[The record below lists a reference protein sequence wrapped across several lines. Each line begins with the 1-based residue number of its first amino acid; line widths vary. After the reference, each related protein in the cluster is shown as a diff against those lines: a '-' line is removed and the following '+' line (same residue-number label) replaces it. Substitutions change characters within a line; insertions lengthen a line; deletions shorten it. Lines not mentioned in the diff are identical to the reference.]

1 MPGPR
6 RCEQLTGGGSV
17 TSGAAG
23 GLRGWSHSW
32 VGRTSVA
39 GTTLLAVGGFVLSF
53 AALRDLAVRVG
64 MPADLAWLWPLLI
77 DGMIVEATLA
87 VVALAQRG
95 SRRAVWY
102 AWFLLAVGALVSVGS
117 NGAHAVISGHGWAG
131 AAAASVP
138 PVVLLATTHLTV
150 LLMAAPESPASP
162 TQVPAAVVAPELQPE
177 PGPDGGGTPA
187 LVDGHVNG
195 APAVEPVGTEAPA
208 ALLPPAAPDVEPAPV
223 PAPTVEDAA
232 QLPASVEHAPADE
245 EPEAEVASQDDA
257 EAVEPVVTEEGL
269 GQWVAQQEESGVTVT
284 GSMVAGVLGV
294 SASTGRRRLAALRK
308 ASQPRLR
315 LAGSE

>member
-1 MPGPR
+1 M
-6 RCEQLTGGGSV
+6 

-39 GTTLLAVGGFVLSF
+39 GTTLLAVGGFTLSF

-87 VVALAQRG
+87 VVAMAQRG
-95 SRRAVWY
+95 SRAVWY

-150 LLMAAPESPASP
+150 LLMAAPESPAAP
-162 TQVPAAVVAPELQPE
+162 AQVPAAVVAPELQPE
-177 PGPDGGGTPA
+177 PGPDDGGGTPA
-187 LVDGHVNG
+187 LVDGHANE
-195 APAVEPVGTEAPA
+195 APAVEPAMTETPA

-232 QLPASVEHAPADE
+232 QPPATAEHAPADE
-245 EPEAEVASQDDA
+245 EPEGEVASVGDA

-269 GQWVAQQEESGVTVT
+269 GQWVAQQEERGVTVT
-284 GSMVAGVLGV
+284 GSMVADVLAV

-308 ASQPRLR
+308 TSQPRLR

>member
-1 MPGPR
+1 M
-6 RCEQLTGGGSV
+6 

-150 LLMAAPESPASP
+150 LLMAAPESPAAP
-162 TQVPAAVVAPELQPE
+162 AQVPSAVVAPKTQPE

-187 LVDGHVNG
+187 LVDGHANEE
-195 APAVEPVGTEAPA
+195 PAVEPAAAEAPA

-223 PAPTVEDAA
+223 PVSAPTVEDTA
-232 QLPASVEHAPADE
+232 QPPATAEHAPADE
-245 EPEAEVASQDDA
+245 KPETEVACVGDA
-257 EAVEPVVTEEGL
+257 DAVEPVVTEEGL

-284 GSMVAGVLGV
+284 GSMVADVLGV

>member
-1 MPGPR
+1 M
-6 RCEQLTGGGSV
+6 

-32 VGRTSVA
+32 VGRTSVV
-39 GTTLLAVGGFVLSF
+39 GTGLLALGGFTLSF

-64 MPADLAWLWPLLI
+64 MPADLGWIWPLLI

-150 LLMAAPESPASP
+150 LLMAAPESSAAPA
-162 TQVPAAVVAPELQPE
+162 QVPAAVVAPEPQPE
-177 PGPDGGGTPA
+177 PGPDDGGGTSA
-187 LVDGHVNG
+187 LVDVHANEE
-195 APAVEPVGTEAPA
+195 PAVEPAVTEAPE
-208 ALLPPAAPDVEPAPV
+208 ALLPPAAPDVEPTPV

-245 EPEAEVASQDDA
+245 EPEVEVASVGDA

-284 GSMVAGVLGV
+284 GSMVADVLGV

>member
-1 MPGPR
+1 M
-6 RCEQLTGGGSV
+6 

-39 GTTLLAVGGFVLSF
+39 GTSLLAVGGFVLSF

-95 SRRAVWY
+95 SRAVWY
-102 AWFLLAVGALVSVGS
+102 AWFLLAVGAVVSVGS
-117 NGAHAVISGHGWAG
+117 NGVHAMLTGHGWAG

-150 LLMAAPESPASP
+150 LLMAAPESPAAP
-162 TQVPAAVVAPELQPE
+162 AQVPAAVVAPELQPE
-177 PGPDGGGTPA
+177 PGPDNGGGTPA
-187 LVDGHVNG
+187 LVDGHANEE
-195 APAVEPVGTEAPA
+195 PAVEPVGTEAPA
-208 ALLPPAAPDVEPAPV
+208 TLLPPAAPDVEPAQ
-223 PAPTVEDAA
+223 APTVEDAA
-232 QLPASVEHAPADE
+232 QPPATAEHAPADE
-245 EPEAEVASQDDA
+245 EPEAEVACDEDT
-257 EAVEPVVTEEGL
+257 EAVEPVVTEERL
-269 GQWVAQQEESGVTVT
+269 GQWVAQQEENGVTVT
-284 GSMVAGVLGV
+284 GSMVADVLGV
-294 SASTGRRRLAALRK
+294 SPSTGRRRLAALRK

-315 LAGSE
+315 LASNE

>member
-1 MPGPR
+1 M
-6 RCEQLTGGGSV
+6 
-17 TSGAAG
+17 TSNAIG

-32 VGRTSVA
+32 VGRTSVV
-39 GTTLLAVGGFVLSF
+39 GTGLLALGGFTLSF

-64 MPADLAWLWPLLI
+64 MPADLGWIWPLLI

-95 SRRAVWY
+95 SRAVWY

-150 LLMAAPESPASP
+150 LLMAAPEASAAPAR
-162 TQVPAAVVAPELQPE
+162 VPAAVVAPELQPE
-177 PGPDGGGTPA
+177 PGPDDGGGTPA

-195 APAVEPVGTEAPA
+195 APAVEPVGTDAPA
-208 ALLPPAAPDVEPAPV
+208 ALLPLAAPDVEPA

-232 QLPASVEHAPADE
+232 QPPATVEHAPADE
-245 EPEAEVASQDDA
+245 EPEAEVAGEEDT

-284 GSMVAGVLGV
+284 GSMVADVLGV

>member
-1 MPGPR
+1 M
-6 RCEQLTGGGSV
+6 

-32 VGRTSVA
+32 VGRSSVA
-39 GTTLLAVGGFVLSF
+39 GTSLLAVGGFVLSF

-64 MPADLAWLWPLLI
+64 MPADLGWIWPLLI
-77 DGMIVEATLA
+77 DGMIVESTLA
-87 VVALAQRG
+87 VVALSQRG

-102 AWFLLAVGALVSVGS
+102 AWFLLAVGAVVSVGS
-117 NGAHAVISGHGWAG
+117 NGVHAMLTGHGWAG

-150 LLMAAPESPASP
+150 LLMAAPESSVSPAR
-162 TQVPAAVVAPELQPE
+162 VPAAVVVPELQPE
-177 PGPDGGGTPA
+177 PGPDGGGTPDP
-187 LVDGHVNG
+187 VGGHAIE
-195 APAVEPVGTEAPA
+195 APAVEPVGAEAPA
-208 ALLPPAAPDVEPAPV
+208 VLPPPAAPDVEPAP
-223 PAPTVEDAA
+223 APTVEDAA
-232 QLPASVEHAPADE
+232 QPPVTVEHAPADE
-245 EPEAEVASQDDA
+245 EPEAEVACEEDA

-269 GQWVAQQEESGVTVT
+269 GQWVARQEENGVTVT
-284 GSMVAGVLGV
+284 GSMVADVLGV

>member
-1 MPGPR
+1 M
-6 RCEQLTGGGSV
+6 

-23 GLRGWSHSW
+23 GLRSWSHSW

-95 SRRAVWY
+95 SRAVWY
-102 AWFLLAVGALVSVGS
+102 AWFLLSVGAVVSVGS
-117 NGAHAVISGHGWAG
+117 NGVHAMLTGHGWAG

-150 LLMAAPESPASP
+150 LLMASPESPTASTRVP
-162 TQVPAAVVAPELQPE
+162 TTVVVPELQPE
-177 PGPDGGGTPA
+177 PGPDGGGTSD
-187 LVDGHVNG
+187 LVDGDAIG
-195 APAVEPVGTEAPA
+195 APAV
-208 ALLPPAAPDVEPAPV
+208 LLPPAAPDVEPVPV
-223 PAPTVEDAA
+223 PTVEDAA
-232 QLPASVEHAPADE
+232 QPPATVEHAPADE
-245 EPEAEVASQDDA
+245 KPEGEVACEEDT
-257 EAVEPVVTEEGL
+257 EAVEPVVTEERL
-269 GQWVAQQEESGVTVT
+269 GQWVTQQEENGVTVT
-284 GSMVAGVLGV
+284 GSMVADVLGV

-308 ASQPRLR
+308 ERQPRLR
-315 LAGSE
+315 LAGNE

>member
-1 MPGPR
+1 M
-6 RCEQLTGGGSV
+6 

-150 LLMAAPESPASP
+150 LLMAAPEASAAPA
-162 TQVPAAVVAPELQPE
+162 QVPAAVVAPELQPE

-187 LVDGHVNG
+187 LVDGHAN
-195 APAVEPVGTEAPA
+195 EAPA
-208 ALLPPAAPDVEPAPV
+208 ALLPPAAPDVEPAP
-223 PAPTVEDAA
+223 APTVEDTA
-232 QLPASVEHAPADE
+232 QLPATEEHAPADE
-245 EPEAEVASQDDA
+245 EPEAEAASDGDA
-257 EAVEPVVTEEGL
+257 EALEPVVTEEGL
-269 GQWVAQQEESGVTVT
+269 GQWVAQQKESGVTVT
-284 GSMVAGVLGV
+284 GSMVADVLGV

-315 LAGSE
+315 LASNE

>member
-1 MPGPR
+1 M
-6 RCEQLTGGGSV
+6 

-64 MPADLAWLWPLLI
+64 MPDDLAWLWPLLI

-150 LLMAAPESPASP
+150 LLMAAPESPAAP
-162 TQVPAAVVAPELQPE
+162 ARVPAAVVAPELQPE

-187 LVDGHVNG
+187 LVDGHANG
-195 APAVEPVGTEAPA
+195 APAVEPAVTEPPA
-208 ALLPPAAPDVEPAPV
+208 ALLPPSAPDVEPTPT
-223 PAPTVEDAA
+223 PTPTPTVEDAVEP
-232 QLPASVEHAPADE
+232 PATAEHAPADE

-284 GSMVAGVLGV
+284 GSMVADVLGV

>member
-1 MPGPR
+1 M
-6 RCEQLTGGGSV
+6 

-64 MPADLAWLWPLLI
+64 MPDDLAWLWPLL
-77 DGMIVEATLA
+77 
-87 VVALAQRG
+87 
-95 SRRAVWY
+95 
-102 AWFLLAVGALVSVGS
+102 
-117 NGAHAVISGHGWAG
+117 
-131 AAAASVP
+131 
-138 PVVLLATTHLTV
+138 
-150 LLMAAPESPASP
+150 
-162 TQVPAAVVAPELQPE
+162 AAVVAPELQPE

-187 LVDGHVNG
+187 LVDGHANE
-195 APAVEPVGTEAPA
+195 APAVEPAVTEPPA
-208 ALLPPAAPDVEPAPV
+208 ALLPPSAPDVEPTPT
-223 PAPTVEDAA
+223 PTPTPTVEDAVEP
-232 QLPASVEHAPADE
+232 PATAEHVPADE
-245 EPEAEVASQDDA
+245 EPEAEVAGEEDT

-269 GQWVAQQEESGVTVT
+269 GQWVAQQEENGVTVT
-284 GSMVAGVLGV
+284 GSMVADVLGV

>member
-1 MPGPR
+1 M
-6 RCEQLTGGGSV
+6 

-95 SRRAVWY
+95 SRAVWY
-102 AWFLLAVGALVSVGS
+102 AWFLLAVGAVVSVGS
-117 NGAHAVISGHGWAG
+117 NGVHAMLTGHGWAG

-150 LLMAAPESPASP
+150 LLMAAPESPPSSAR
-162 TQVPAAVVAPELQPE
+162 VPAAVVVPELQPE
-177 PGPDGGGTPA
+177 LGPDGGGTPA
-187 LVDGHVNG
+187 LVDGHANE
-195 APAVEPVGTEAPA
+195 ASAVESVGTGAPA
-208 ALLPPAAPDVEPAPV
+208 ALLPPAAPDVKPAP
-223 PAPTVEDAA
+223 AVEN
-232 QLPASVEHAPADE
+232 APADE
-245 EPEAEVASQDDA
+245 DPEGEVASQGDA

-269 GQWVAQQEESGVTVT
+269 GQWVAQQEKSGVTVT
-284 GSMVAGVLGV
+284 GAMVADVLGV

>member
-1 MPGPR
+1 M
-6 RCEQLTGGGSV
+6 
-17 TSGAAG
+17 TSNAAG

-32 VGRTSVA
+32 VGRTSVV
-39 GTTLLAVGGFVLSF
+39 GTGLLALGGFTLSF

-64 MPADLAWLWPLLI
+64 MPTDLGWIWPLLI
-77 DGMIVEATLA
+77 DGMIVESTLA

-95 SRRAVWY
+95 SRAVWY

-150 LLMAAPESPASP
+150 LLMAAPEASAAPAR
-162 TQVPAAVVAPELQPE
+162 VPAAVVAPELQPE
-177 PGPDGGGTPA
+177 PGPDNGGGTPA
-187 LVDGHVNG
+187 LVDGHVNE

-208 ALLPPAAPDVEPAPV
+208 ALLPPAAPDVEPAP
-223 PAPTVEDAA
+223 AVEDAA
-232 QLPASVEHAPADE
+232 QLPATVEHAPADE
-245 EPEAEVASQDDA
+245 VASVGDA

-269 GQWVAQQEESGVTVT
+269 GQWVAQQEECGVTVT
-284 GSMVAGVLGV
+284 GSMVADVLGV

>member
-1 MPGPR
+1 
-6 RCEQLTGGGSV
+6 V
-17 TSGAAG
+17 TSNAIG

-150 LLMAAPESPASP
+150 LLMAAPEASAAPA
-162 TQVPAAVVAPELQPE
+162 QVPAAVVAPEPQPE
-177 PGPDGGGTPA
+177 PGPDDGGGTPA
-187 LVDGHVNG
+187 LVDGHTN
-195 APAVEPVGTEAPA
+195 EAPA
-208 ALLPPAAPDVEPAPV
+208 ALLPPAAPDVEPAP
-223 PAPTVEDAA
+223 APTVEDTA
-232 QLPASVEHAPADE
+232 QPLATVEHAPADE
-245 EPEAEVASQDDA
+245 KPETEVACVGDAEV
-257 EAVEPVVTEEGL
+257 VGPVVTEEGL
-269 GQWVAQQEESGVTVT
+269 GQWVAQQKESGVTVT
-284 GSMVAGVLGV
+284 GSMVADVLGV

-315 LAGSE
+315 LASNE

>member
-1 MPGPR
+1 M
-6 RCEQLTGGGSV
+6 
-17 TSGAAG
+17 TSNATG

-32 VGRTSVA
+32 VGRTSVV
-39 GTTLLAVGGFVLSF
+39 GTGLLALGGFTLSF

-64 MPADLAWLWPLLI
+64 MPADLGWIWPLLI
-77 DGMIVEATLA
+77 DGMIVESTLA

-95 SRRAVWY
+95 SRAVWY
-102 AWFLLAVGALVSVGS
+102 AWFLLAAGAVVSVGS
-117 NGAHAVISGHGWAG
+117 NSVHAMLTGHGWAG

-150 LLMAAPESPASP
+150 LLMAAPEASESSAR
-162 TQVPAAVVAPELQPE
+162 VPAAVVVPELQPE
-177 PGPDGGGTPA
+177 PGPDGGGTPDP
-187 LVDGHVNG
+187 VGGHAIE
-195 APAVEPVGTEAPA
+195 APAVEPVGAEAPA
-208 ALLPPAAPDVEPAPV
+208 ALLPPASADADPAS
-223 PAPTVEDAA
+223 ATIVEDAA
-232 QLPASVEHAPADE
+232 QPPAIVEHAPADE
-245 EPEAEVASQDDA
+245 EPEGEVACEEDA
-257 EAVEPVVTEEGL
+257 EAVEPVVTEERL

-284 GSMVAGVLGV
+284 GSMVADVLGV

>member
-1 MPGPR
+1 M
-6 RCEQLTGGGSV
+6 
-17 TSGAAG
+17 TSNATG

-64 MPADLAWLWPLLI
+64 MPDDLAWLWPLLI

-150 LLMAAPESPASP
+150 LLMAATESPAAP
-162 TQVPAAVVAPELQPE
+162 GRVPAAVVAPELQPE

-187 LVDGHVNG
+187 LVDGHANEE
-195 APAVEPVGTEAPA
+195 PAVEPAVTEAPA
-208 ALLPPAAPDVEPAPV
+208 ALLPPSAPDVEPAPV
-223 PAPTVEDAA
+223 PVSAPTVEDTA
-232 QLPASVEHAPADE
+232 QPPATAEHAPADE
-245 EPEAEVASQDDA
+245 EPEAEVACVGDA
-257 EAVEPVVTEEGL
+257 DAVEPVVTEEGL
-269 GQWVAQQEESGVTVT
+269 GQWVAQQEERGVTVT
-284 GSMVAGVLGV
+284 GSMVADVLGV

>member
-1 MPGPR
+1 M
-6 RCEQLTGGGSV
+6 
-17 TSGAAG
+17 TSNATG

-77 DGMIVEATLA
+77 DGMIVESTLA

-102 AWFLLAVGALVSVGS
+102 AWFLLAAGAVVSVGS
-117 NGAHAVISGHGWAG
+117 NGAHAMLTGHGWAG

-150 LLMAAPESPASP
+150 LLMAATESPAAP
-162 TQVPAAVVAPELQPE
+162 GRVPAAVVAPAPQPE
-177 PGPDGGGTPA
+177 PAPDGGGTSAPA
-187 LVDGHVNG
+187 DGHSFE

-208 ALLPPAAPDVEPAPV
+208 ALLPPAAPDIEPAS
-223 PAPTVEDAA
+223 APTAED
-232 QLPASVEHAPADE
+232 SMAPPGTAMH
-245 EPEAEVASQDDA
+245 EPEEDA
-257 EAVEPVVTEEGL
+257 EAVEPLVTEEGL
-269 GQWVAQQEESGVTVT
+269 ERWVAQQERDGVTVT
-284 GSMVAGVLGV
+284 GSMVASVLGV
-294 SASTGRRRLAALRK
+294 SASAGRRRLAALRK
-308 ASQPRLR
+308 ARQPQPRLR
-315 LAGSE
+315 LAGAE

>member
-1 MPGPR
+1 M
-6 RCEQLTGGGSV
+6 

-32 VGRTSVA
+32 VGRTSVV
-39 GTTLLAVGGFVLSF
+39 GTGLLALGGFTLSF

-64 MPADLAWLWPLLI
+64 MPADLGWIWPLLI

-95 SRRAVWY
+95 SRAVWY

-150 LLMAAPESPASP
+150 LLMAAPEASAAPAR
-162 TQVPAAVVAPELQPE
+162 VPAAVVVSELQPE
-177 PGPDGGGTPA
+177 PGPDDGGGTPA
-187 LVDGHVNG
+187 LVDGHAVE
-195 APAVEPVGTEAPA
+195 APAVEPVGTDAPA
-208 ALLPPAAPDVEPAPV
+208 ALLPPAAPDIEPA

-232 QLPASVEHAPADE
+232 QPPATAEHAPVDDE
-245 EPEAEVASQDDA
+245 SEAEVASQEDA
-257 EAVEPVVTEEGL
+257 EVVEPVVTEEGL

-284 GSMVAGVLGV
+284 GSMVASVLGV

>member
-1 MPGPR
+1 M
-6 RCEQLTGGGSV
+6 
-17 TSGAAG
+17 TSNAT

-32 VGRTSVA
+32 VGRSSVA

-64 MPADLAWLWPLLI
+64 MPTDLGWIWPLLI
-77 DGMIVEATLA
+77 DGMIVESTLA
-87 VVALAQRG
+87 VVALSQRG

-150 LLMAAPESPASP
+150 LLMAAPESAASP
-162 TQVPAAVVAPELQPE
+162 ARVPAAVVVPELQPE
-177 PGPDGGGTPA
+177 PGPDGGGTP
-187 LVDGHVNG
+187 D
-195 APAVEPVGTEAPA
+195 PVGGHAVDAPA
-208 ALLPPAAPDVEPAPV
+208 ALLPPSAPDVEPAPV
-223 PAPTVEDAA
+223 PVSAPTVEDTA
-232 QLPASVEHAPADE
+232 QPPATVEHAPADE
-245 EPEAEVASQDDA
+245 EPEARAASEEAAEV
-257 EAVEPVVTEEGL
+257 VEPVVTEEGL

-284 GSMVAGVLGV
+284 GSMVADVLGV

>member
-1 MPGPR
+1 M
-6 RCEQLTGGGSV
+6 
-17 TSGAAG
+17 TSNAIG

-32 VGRTSVA
+32 VGRTSVV
-39 GTTLLAVGGFVLSF
+39 GTGLLALGGFTLSF

-64 MPADLAWLWPLLI
+64 MPADLGWIWPLLI

-95 SRRAVWY
+95 SRAVWY

-150 LLMAAPESPASP
+150 LLMAAPEASAAPA
-162 TQVPAAVVAPELQPE
+162 QVPAAVVAPELQPE
-177 PGPDGGGTPA
+177 PGPDNGGGIPA

-223 PAPTVEDAA
+223 AAPTVEDAA

-245 EPEAEVASQDDA
+245 EPEVEMACEEDA

-284 GSMVAGVLGV
+284 GSMVADVLGV

-308 ASQPRLR
+308 ASQPQPRLR
-315 LAGSE
+315 LAGNE

>member
-1 MPGPR
+1 M
-6 RCEQLTGGGSV
+6 
-17 TSGAAG
+17 TSNAAG

-32 VGRTSVA
+32 VGRTSVV
-39 GTTLLAVGGFVLSF
+39 GTGLLALGGFTLSF

-64 MPADLAWLWPLLI
+64 MPADLGWIWPLLI

-117 NGAHAVISGHGWAG
+117 NGAHAVITGHGWAG

-150 LLMAAPESPASP
+150 LLMASPESAAASAR
-162 TQVPAAVVAPELQPE
+162 VPATVVAPELQPE
-177 PGPDGGGTPA
+177 PGPDDGGGTPA
-187 LVDGHVNG
+187 LVDGHAN
-195 APAVEPVGTEAPA
+195 EAPA
-208 ALLPPAAPDVEPAPV
+208 ALLPPAAPDVEPAP
-223 PAPTVEDAA
+223 APTVEDAA
-232 QLPASVEHAPADE
+232 QPPATAEHAPVDE
-245 EPEAEVASQDDA
+245 EPEAEVASQEDT
-257 EAVEPVVTEEGL
+257 EAVEPVVTEERL

-284 GSMVAGVLGV
+284 GSMVADVLGV

-308 ASQPRLR
+308 ARQPRLR
-315 LAGSE
+315 LAGNE

>member
-1 MPGPR
+1 M
-6 RCEQLTGGGSV
+6 

-64 MPADLAWLWPLLI
+64 MPDDLAWLWPLLI

-150 LLMAAPESPASP
+150 LLMAAPESPAAP
-162 TQVPAAVVAPELQPE
+162 AQVPAAVVAPELQPE

-187 LVDGHVNG
+187 LVDGHANE
-195 APAVEPVGTEAPA
+195 APAVEPAVTEPPA
-208 ALLPPAAPDVEPAPV
+208 ALLPPSAPDVEPTPT
-223 PAPTVEDAA
+223 PTPTPTVEDAVEP
-232 QLPASVEHAPADE
+232 PATAEHVPADE
-245 EPEAEVASQDDA
+245 EPEAEVAGEEDT

-269 GQWVAQQEESGVTVT
+269 GQWVAQQEENGVTVT
-284 GSMVAGVLGV
+284 GSMVADVLGV

>member
-1 MPGPR
+1 M
-6 RCEQLTGGGSV
+6 

-32 VGRTSVA
+32 VGRTSVV

-95 SRRAVWY
+95 SRAVWY
-102 AWFLLAVGALVSVGS
+102 AWFLLAVGAVVSVGS
-117 NGAHAVISGHGWAG
+117 NGVHAMLTGHGWAG

-208 ALLPPAAPDVEPAPV
+208 ALLPPAAPDVEPAP
-223 PAPTVEDAA
+223 APNVEDAA
-232 QLPASVEHAPADE
+232 QPPATAEHAPADE
-245 EPEAEVASQDDA
+245 EPEAEVASQEDT

-284 GSMVAGVLGV
+284 GSMVADVLGV

>member
-1 MPGPR
+1 M
-6 RCEQLTGGGSV
+6 
-17 TSGAAG
+17 TSNAIG

-32 VGRTSVA
+32 VGRTSVV
-39 GTTLLAVGGFVLSF
+39 GTGLLALGGFTLSF

-64 MPADLAWLWPLLI
+64 MPADLGWIWPLLI

-95 SRRAVWY
+95 SRAVWY

-150 LLMAAPESPASP
+150 LLMAAPEASAAPAR
-162 TQVPAAVVAPELQPE
+162 VPAAVVAPELQPE
-177 PGPDGGGTPA
+177 PGPDDGGGTPA

-195 APAVEPVGTEAPA
+195 APAVEPVGTDAPA
-208 ALLPPAAPDVEPAPV
+208 ALLPLAAPDVEPA

-232 QLPASVEHAPADE
+232 QPPATAEHAPADE
-245 EPEAEVASQDDA
+245 EPEAEVASEEDT

-284 GSMVAGVLGV
+284 GSMVADVLGV

>member
-1 MPGPR
+1 M
-6 RCEQLTGGGSV
+6 

-32 VGRTSVA
+32 VGRTSVV
-39 GTTLLAVGGFVLSF
+39 GTGLLALGGFTLSF

-95 SRRAVWY
+95 SRAVWY
-102 AWFLLAVGALVSVGS
+102 AWFLLAAGAVVSVGS
-117 NGAHAVISGHGWAG
+117 NSVHAMLTGHGWAG

-150 LLMAAPESPASP
+150 LLMAAPEASAAPA
-162 TQVPAAVVAPELQPE
+162 QVPAV
-177 PGPDGGGTPA
+177 
-187 LVDGHVNG
+187 
-195 APAVEPVGTEAPA
+195 TEAPA
-208 ALLPPAAPDVEPAPV
+208 ALLPPAAPDVEPAPAPV
-223 PAPTVEDAA
+223 SAPAVEDAA
-232 QLPASVEHAPADE
+232 QPPATAEHAPADE
-245 EPEAEVASQDDA
+245 EPEAEVASEEDT

-284 GSMVAGVLGV
+284 GSMVADVLGV

>member
-1 MPGPR
+1 M
-6 RCEQLTGGGSV
+6 
-17 TSGAAG
+17 TSGDAG

-32 VGRTSVA
+32 VGRISVA

-64 MPADLAWLWPLLI
+64 MPDDLAWLWPLLI
-77 DGMIVEATLA
+77 DGMIVESTLA
-87 VVALAQRG
+87 VVALSQRG

-150 LLMAAPESPASP
+150 LLMAAPEASAAPA
-162 TQVPAAVVAPELQPE
+162 QVPATVVAPELQPE
-177 PGPDGGGTPA
+177 PGPDNGSGTPA
-187 LVDGHVNG
+187 LVDGHVN
-195 APAVEPVGTEAPA
+195 EAPA
-208 ALLPPAAPDVEPAPV
+208 ALLPPAALDVEPAP
-223 PAPTVEDAA
+223 AAEDAA
-232 QLPASVEHAPADE
+232 RPPADE
-245 EPEAEVASQDDA
+245 EPEAEVASQEDT
-257 EAVEPVVTEEGL
+257 EAVEPVVTEERL

-284 GSMVAGVLGV
+284 GSMVADVLGV

>member
-1 MPGPR
+1 
-6 RCEQLTGGGSV
+6 V

-32 VGRTSVA
+32 VGRISVA

-77 DGMIVEATLA
+77 DGMIVESTLA

-95 SRRAVWY
+95 SRAVWY
-102 AWFLLAVGALVSVGS
+102 AWFLLAVGAVVSVGS
-117 NGAHAVISGHGWAG
+117 NGVHAMLTGHGWAG

-150 LLMAAPESPASP
+150 LLMAAPESSASSAR
-162 TQVPAAVVAPELQPE
+162 VPAAVVAHELQPE
-177 PGPDGGGTPA
+177 PGPDDGGGTPA
-187 LVDGHVNG
+187 LVDGHANE
-195 APAVEPVGTEAPA
+195 APAVESAVTEAQA
-208 ALLPPAAPDVEPAPV
+208 ALLPSAAPDVEPAP
-223 PAPTVEDAA
+223 AVEDAT
-232 QLPASVEHAPADE
+232 QPPATVEHAPADE
-245 EPEAEVASQDDA
+245 EPEAEVASQGDA

-284 GSMVAGVLGV
+284 GSMVADVLGV